1 MEQAKMLAE
10 LKCEACQGT
19 GGEETGVESMGLS
32 ERVCCGACE
41 GSGLKYPGLSREC
54 PCGGKE
60 PTCDMRKEEAGYD
73 WMGTPDCKG
82 AGRIEA
88 VTLETAM
95 DVADQTEWS
104 IDFNPPTH
112 TKSEKWECSLDN
124 GARTLEGN
132 GDTALD
138 ALCAALAQMV
148 GK

>member
-41 GSGLKYPGLSREC
+41 GSGLKYPGLSRACSHRRGKGWEVILNENGR
-54 PCGGKE
+54 CGW
-60 PTCDMRKEEAGYD
+60 CL
-73 WMGTPDCKG
+73 CKG
-82 AGRIEA
+82 RVEA
-88 VTLETAM
+88 VTLEAAM